1 MRLSLLLGIAFA
13 VVFGVIS
20 RAPLEAHGSRIGPV
34 GSAIAYAQDQ
44 AGGKLS
50 VDINV
55 NKAGGGNRW
64 YANPMWIAIGGLAV
78 LLFVVL
84 IVMVS
89 RGGGTT
95 VVK

>member
-20 RAPLEAHGSRIGPV
+20 RAPLEAQRLRPGTV
-34 GSAIAYAQDQ
+34 GSTVAYAQDQ
-44 AGGKLS
+44 AAGKLS

-55 NKAGGGNRW
+55 NKGGGDNRW
-64 YANPMWIAIGGLAV
+64 YANPMWIAIGGLALLLV
-78 LLFVVL
+78 LVL

>member
-1 MRLSLLLGIAFA
+1 MRLSIFLVLAFA
-13 VVFGVIS
+13 VVCGVFS
-20 RAPLEAHGSRIGPV
+20 SAPLEAHGLRIGPV
-34 GSAIAYAQDQ
+34 SSAIAYAQDQ

-55 NKAGGGNRW
+55 NKGGGGSRW

>member
-13 VVFGVIS
+13 VVFGVMS
-20 RAPLEAHGSRIGPV
+20 RAPLEAQGLRVGAIGSTV
-34 GSAIAYAQDQ
+34 AYAQDQ
-44 AGGKLS
+44 AAGKLS

-55 NKAGGGNRW
+55 NKGEGGNRW
-64 YANPMWIAIGGLAV
+64 YANPMWIAIGGLALLLV
-78 LLFVVL
+78 LVL

>member
-13 VVFGVIS
+13 VVFGVMS
-20 RAPLEAHGSRIGPV
+20 RTPLEAQGLRVGVV
-34 GSAIAYAQDQ
+34 GSTVAYAQDQ
-44 AGGKLS
+44 AAGKLS

-55 NKAGGGNRW
+55 NKGEGSNRW
-64 YANPMWIAIGGLAV
+64 YANPMWIAIGGLALLLV
-78 LLFVVL
+78 LVL